1 MKGVGG
7 GAALMMT
14 VGSTLATSSTVLPRA
29 ELRAASGVAVSVVA
43 AAVAA
48 AGVGYRMVAWTLM
61 DAG

>member
-7 GAALMMT
+7 GAALMKT
-14 VGSTLATSSTVLPRA
+14 VVSTWGTSSTVLSRA